1 MEVFVDYL
9 DMNLGEVWQNEYYR
23 LRNAG
28 HSGEESDVGATKKIR
43 EINIWNDV
51 YYNLLEM
58 GKTQKECKEYKE
70 SAIDAIKSLQ
80 EELEEELEE
89 ESKID
94 AISNSKVSNRWSEI
108 RNDVDFYL
116 LDEVLTPQQKAK
128 RMLDTLSPSEFW
140 TEVSVIMEKNRQM

>member
-1 MEVFVDYL
+1 MEDFFDYL
-9 DMNLGEVWQNEYYR
+9 DMNLREVWQNEYYR
-23 LRNAG
+23 LRDAG

-51 YYNLLEM
+51 YYNFLEM

-70 SAIDAIKSLQ
+70 SAIDAIKSLR
-80 EELEEELEE
+80 EELEE

-94 AISNSKVSNRWSEI
+94 TISNSKVSNRWSKI
-108 RNDVDFYL
+108 RNDFDFYL
-116 LDEVLTPQQKAK
+116 LDEVLTPQQEAK

-140 TEVSVIMEKNRQM
+140 AEVVSVIMEKNRQM